1 MIVRK
6 TIFIKLTLLFLCTI
20 HFNSCAEKTETV
32 DVENKKTKRIVSVGG
47 AVTETIYA
55 LGAEDQIVGTDSSS
69 IYPAEAT
76 KLPQVGYQRTLSAEG
91 VLSLKPDLLLAVPE
105 AGPPPAL
112 SQIETAG
119 VKIVK
124 VNGEN
129 TIEGAKTKI
138 REIAEAVGKTE
149 EGKELIEKLDAD
161 MSKAKQC
168 AAELPSKPKVL
179 FIYSRGTGAP
189 QVGGTK
195 TPSDEMI
202 KLAGGE
208 NAVAE
213 FENYKPLTPESLV
226 AIQPDVILLP
236 TRGLK
241 TIGGIDEVLKLPGI
255 SDTPAG
261 QNRRIIDV
269 DDVLLLSFSPRIGE
283 GILQLC
289 EKLR

>member
-1 MIVRK
+1 MIFRK
-6 TIFIKLTLLFLCTI
+6 TIFIKPAFLFLCTTLLI
-20 HFNSCAEKTETV
+20 ACAEKTETV
-32 DVENKKTKRIVSVGG
+32 DDKNKTNKRIVSVGG

-55 LGAEDQIVGTDSSS
+55 LSAEDQIVGTDSSS
-69 IYPAEAT
+69 FYPAEAA

-105 AGPPPAL
+105 VGPPPAL

-149 EGKELIEKLDAD
+149 KGAELIEKLDAD
-161 MSKAKQC
+161 MTKAKQC
-168 AAELPSKPKVL
+168 ADGLLTKPKVL

-189 QVGGTK
+189 QVGGLK
-195 TPSDEMI
+195 TPADEMI

-208 NAVAE
+208 NAVTD

-226 AIQPDVILLP
+226 AISPDVILLP

-241 TIGGIDEVLKLPGI
+241 TIGGIDAVLKLPGI
-255 SDTPAG
+255 ADTPAG
-261 QNRRIIDV
+261 RNRRIIDV

-283 GILQLC
+283 GILELC
-289 EKLR
+289 GKLR